1 MAEMGKLFEF
11 RYFKMW
17 CWKICRVFSVGLVK
31 MMIVK
36 GLCGLKAEEIAFPK
50 PPNSVQNLDKGCEV
64 NIVYFF

>member
-1 MAEMGKLFEF
+1 
-11 RYFKMW
+11 
-17 CWKICRVFSVGLVK
+17 

-64 NIVYFF
+64 NIVYFFKVNIKQFTRSKKKCAPFQKTQPMK